1 MVTNLHLEEIREL
14 LIPLPPIQE
23 QQELISI
30 LDLTNSYVQKG
41 RVYKSQLEKLK
52 KGLMQ
57 KLLTGKIRVKV

>member
-1 MVTNLHLEEIREL
+1 VVTNLHLEEIREL